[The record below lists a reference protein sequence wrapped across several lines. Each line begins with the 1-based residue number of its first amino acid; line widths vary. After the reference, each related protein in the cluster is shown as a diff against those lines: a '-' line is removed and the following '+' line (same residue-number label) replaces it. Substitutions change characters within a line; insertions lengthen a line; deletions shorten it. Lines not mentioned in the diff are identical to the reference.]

1 MAGASNSGRPNEV
14 VITVKPSRESWRK
27 NDEQRVEA
35 RNHASTLGVWF
46 FEEAAWLVAQFLKVA
61 VSVAAFRVIH
71 ELFRSRLA
79 NESAY
84 RRAPDLW
91 SHGHQEPTGIGG
103 NGPRSEESRTAA
115 GPFNAWPGTYSS
127 SANGSSADA
136 APDRPRYICTVEG
149 RHLYAHGRRL
159 HPEQHWPCPLLIQT
173 PCRTCSFLEYDS
185 AGAPQCV
192 GVWKMKSVLN
202 GIDGGDSLDDVREWI
217 NNS

>member
-1 MAGASNSGRPNEV
+1 MAGESNSDV
-14 VITVKPSRESWRK
+14 VITVESSHDTWRR
-27 NDEQRVEA
+27 NEA
-35 RNHASTLGVWF
+35 RRTEVRNDTSTFSEWL
-46 FEEAAWLVAQFLKVA
+46 FEEAVWFVAQFLKVA
-61 VSVAAFRVIH
+61 LSVAAFRGIH
-71 ELFRSRLA
+71 QLFRSKLA

-91 SHGHQEPTGIGG
+91 THGHQEPTGGG
-103 NGPRSEESRTAA
+103 GDRARAEGSRTAA

-127 SANGSSADA
+127 SANGAAADA

-149 RHLYAHGRRL
+149 RHFYAHGRRL
-159 HPEQHWPCPLLIQT
+159 HPEHHWPCPLLVQT

-192 GVWKMKSVLN
+192 AVWKMKSALN
-202 GIDGGDSLDDVREWI
+202 GIDGGESLDDVRDWI